1 MDIAISVSLGLLFV
15 VASLVAT
22 CLQLYMW
29 SHVDRKTGVMVSGS
43 PTLHRLQ
50 GIFES
55 IYIGIY
61 AVMMVEML
69 PRLWSYQVELP
80 PRTVFHV
87 SLGFV
92 LGALLVL
99 QLFARTFRDLY
110 AWRPVLSAMVFVM
123 TVLLIGLSVPFAL
136 HEYGLARGQ
145 AGGSVYSDE
154 SRERL
159 ARALPHAELP
169 PEASLEVLA
178 SVDSLRRGRTVLAQK
193 CVVCHDLKTVL
204 VQPRTPADWW
214 QTVDRMAKKPTFSE
228 PLTDIEQW
236 EVTAYLI
243 AIANDMSASALAKH
257 EEKATR
263 RATSIAIATKRGS
276 NFGAGRVAYERI
288 CSECHAL
295 ADIEANP
302 PRSADEVAA
311 VIERM
316 IVENGLVASKEE
328 VDLVSSFMV
337 ALYVADGTDAVPMLS
352 GPKPSD
358 GEMPTPAPVKRRKQ
372 P

>member
-15 VASLVAT
+15 VASLLAT
-22 CLQLYMW
+22 CLQLYLW
-29 SHVDRKTGVMVSGS
+29 RNVPSDASVISSGS
-43 PTLHRLQ
+43 PTLQRLQ
-50 GIFES
+50 GIFEF

-80 PRTVFHV
+80 PRTVMHV

-99 QLFARTFRDLY
+99 QVFARVFRGVNH
-110 AWRPVLSAMVFVM
+110 WRPGLSGLVFVL
-123 TVLLIGLSVPFAL
+123 TVLLCGLSVPFAL
-136 HEYGLARGQ
+136 HEYSLARGQ

-159 ARALPHAELP
+159 AKALPHAELP
-169 PEASLEVLA
+169 AEASLEQLA

-204 VQPRTPADWW
+204 VQPRTPDEWW
-214 QTVDRMAKKPTFSE
+214 RTVDRMAKKPTFSE
-228 PLTDIEQW
+228 PLTQAEQW

-243 AIANDMSASALAKH
+243 AIANDMSASTLAKH

-276 NFGAGRVAYERI
+276 NFGAGRVAYEKM

-302 PRSADEVAA
+302 PRSAEEIAA

-316 IVENGLVASKEE
+316 IVDNGLVASKEE
-328 VDLVSSFMV
+328 VDIVASFMMG
-337 ALYVADGTDAVPMLS
+337 LYVADGSDAVPMLA
-352 GPKPSD
+352 GPLPD
-358 GEMPTPAPVKRRKQ
+358 PAPVKKRKN
-372 P
+372 